1 MDSAPAE
8 EFVAP
13 RFDREPDLAGHLA
26 LLSPSAKCKGMFFR
40 DKFDLAKN
48 HGSPEDICRAA
59 GAEVHRYLP
68 FLDYS
73 MHDNLRIT
81 VEVARRVHPQLPLGE
96 GLRRLG
102 RSALHTFVSS
112 HVGRVLVVAAGN
124 DVGSVMAVAPRAF
137 AIVMNFGAVTVERP
151 SPGRLISR
159 CSDLPAF
166 IETYQVGVIE
176 GIFAHFGVIGTVRV
190 AIKSK
195 SHGAIEARWSET

>member
-1 MDSAPAE
+1 
-8 EFVAP
+8 VAP
-13 RFDREPDLAGHLA
+13 RFDQDPDLAGHLA
-26 LLSPSAKCKGMFFR
+26 LLPASAKCKGMFFR
-40 DKFDLAKN
+40 DKFELAKH
-48 HGSPEDICRAA
+48 HGSPEEICRAA
-59 GAEVHRYLP
+59 GVEAHRYLP

-81 VEVARRVHPQLPLGE
+81 VEVARRAHPQLPLGE

-102 RSALHTFVSS
+102 RSAFDTFVAS

-137 AIVMNFGAVTVERP
+137 AIVMNFGTVTIERP
-151 SPGRLISR
+151 GKGRLISR

-176 GIFAHFGVIGTVRV
+176 GIFAHFRAIGTVRV
-190 AIKSK
+190 AMRSK
-195 SHGAIEARWSET
+195 SSGAIEAKWSED